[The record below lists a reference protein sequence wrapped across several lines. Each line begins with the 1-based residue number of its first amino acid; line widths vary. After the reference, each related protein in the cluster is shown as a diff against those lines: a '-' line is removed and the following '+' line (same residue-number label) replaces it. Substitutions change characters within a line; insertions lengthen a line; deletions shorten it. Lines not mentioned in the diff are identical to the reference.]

1 MKTVTGI
8 FAKIRKTLARSA
20 VKNPIAYLPRTAL
33 STWLHLSWRR
43 KLNHQHPQ
51 HRALFQS
58 TEELIAFCEV
68 MVWAFVVCVVMLVFG
83 GLVFTML
90 YSVTFVQQPLKTM
103 APIDM
108 AYTKMLNDIVLL
120 MTGSITTL
128 IGMRVAK
135 KASEMIANK
144 VAPVLV
150 PPMASA
156 AAAVP
161 GVVQATTTAA
171 QQPAAGAQNINVN
184 VMPDWNWMNWTNP
197 MLDENWTPPPP
208 PTTPADHREPE
219 EDLHDLA
226 HARAE
231 QRGQ

>member
-1 MKTVTGI
+1 MNNQQI
-8 FAKIRKTLARSA
+8 
-20 VKNPIAYLPRTAL
+20 PR
-33 STWLHLSWRR
+33 
-43 KLNHQHPQ
+43 
-51 HRALFQS
+51 RALFQT

-68 MVWAFVVCVVMLVFG
+68 MVWAFVVGVVMLVFG
-83 GLVFTML
+83 GLVFAML

-144 VAPVLV
+144 VSTTLTPTSPTPPASGVASPNVPV
-150 PPMASA
+150 AEA
-156 AAAVP
+156 AKP
-161 GVVQATTTAA
+161 S
-171 QQPAAGAQNINVN
+171 
-184 VMPDWNWMNWTNP
+184 VMPEWNWMGWTNP
-197 MLDENWTPPPP
+197 QLDENWTPPPP

-226 HARAE
+226 QARAE
-231 QRGQ
+231 QRAA

>member
-1 MKTVTGI
+1 MNNQQI
-8 FAKIRKTLARSA
+8 
-20 VKNPIAYLPRTAL
+20 PR
-33 STWLHLSWRR
+33 
-43 KLNHQHPQ
+43 
-51 HRALFQS
+51 RALFQT

-68 MVWAFVVCVVMLVFG
+68 MVWAFVVGVVMLVFG
-83 GLVFTML
+83 GLVFAML

-144 VAPVLV
+144 VSTTLTPSAPTPPSTPTAPTTPVAAPV
-150 PPMASA
+150 
-156 AAAVP
+156 AAAVA
-161 GVVQATTTAA
+161 VA
-171 QQPAAGAQNINVN
+171 QQPATQASNA
-184 VMPDWNWMNWTNP
+184 MPEWNWMGWTNP
-197 MLDENWTPPPP
+197 QLDENWTPPPP
-208 PTTPADHREPE
+208 PTTPADHREPD

-226 HARAE
+226 VARSE
-231 QRGQ
+231 QRGA

>member
-1 MKTVTGI
+1 V
-8 FAKIRKTLARSA
+8 
-20 VKNPIAYLPRTAL
+20 NP
-33 STWLHLSWRR
+33 
-43 KLNHQHPQ
+43 LNPP
-51 HRALFQS
+51 RALFQT

-135 KASEMIANK
+135 KASEMIAAK
-144 VAPVLV
+144 VAPILT
-150 PPMASA
+150 P
-156 AAAVP
+156 
-161 GVVQATTTAA
+161 ATPSP
-171 QQPAAGAQNINVN
+171 QPVTPTPIPSVT
-184 VMPDWNWMNWTNP
+184 PDWNFMGYKNP
-197 MLDENWTPPPP
+197 ELDESWVPPPP
-208 PTTPADHREPE
+208 PTTPADYIDPAVEEIAHERAAAKAEPK
-219 EDLHDLA
+219 
-226 HARAE
+226 
-231 QRGQ
+231 

>member
-1 MKTVTGI
+1 M
-8 FAKIRKTLARSA
+8 
-20 VKNPIAYLPRTAL
+20 NP
-33 STWLHLSWRR
+33 
-43 KLNHQHPQ
+43 LNPP
-51 HRALFQS
+51 RALFQ
-58 TEELIAFCEV
+58 TTDELIAFCEV
-68 MVWAFVVCVVMLVFG
+68 MVWAFVVGIVMLVFG

-144 VAPVLV
+144 VSNTLAPTV
-150 PPMASA
+150 PPCAPA
-156 AAAVP
+156 P
-161 GVVQATTTAA
+161 GTTVTPVADPV
-171 QQPAAGAQNINVN
+171 PAANNN

-197 MLDENWTPPPP
+197 QLDENWTPPPP
-208 PTTPADHREPE
+208 PTTAPDHLEPE
-219 EDLHDLA
+219 DEREALA

-231 QRGQ
+231 QRG

>member
-1 MKTVTGI
+1 
-8 FAKIRKTLARSA
+8 
-20 VKNPIAYLPRTAL
+20 
-33 STWLHLSWRR
+33 
-43 KLNHQHPQ
+43 
-51 HRALFQS
+51 
-58 TEELIAFCEV
+58 
-68 MVWAFVVCVVMLVFG
+68 MVWAFVVGIVMLVFG

-135 KASEMIANK
+135 KASEMISNK
-144 VAPVLV
+144 VAGTLV
-150 PPMASA
+150 PSA
-156 AAAVP
+156 AQP
-161 GVVQATTTAA
+161 QACPVTGAPIVT
-171 QQPAAGAQNINVN
+171 PAATPAPASNN

-197 MLDENWTPPPP
+197 MLDESWTPPPP
-208 PTTPADHREPE
+208 PTTPPDHLEPE
-219 EDLHDLA
+219 DEREALA

-231 QRGQ
+231 QRSA

>member
-1 MKTVTGI
+1 M
-8 FAKIRKTLARSA
+8 
-20 VKNPIAYLPRTAL
+20 NP
-33 STWLHLSWRR
+33 
-43 KLNHQHPQ
+43 LNPP
-51 HRALFQS
+51 RALFQT

-144 VAPVLV
+144 VAPILV
-150 PPMASA
+150 PQA
-156 AAAVP
+156 AAAAASVP
-161 GVVQATTTAA
+161 GVVAA
-171 QQPAAGAQNINVN
+171 PASTSPNEPVAEAPKPS
-184 VMPDWNWMNWTNP
+184 VMPDWNWMGWTNP
-197 MLDENWTPPPP
+197 QLDENWTPPPP

-219 EDLHDLA
+219 EDLNDLA
-226 HARAE
+226 MARAE
-231 QRGQ
+231 QRSA

>member
-1 MKTVTGI
+1 M
-8 FAKIRKTLARSA
+8 
-20 VKNPIAYLPRTAL
+20 NP
-33 STWLHLSWRR
+33 
-43 KLNHQHPQ
+43 LNPP
-51 HRALFQS
+51 RALFQT

-90 YSVTFVQQPLKTM
+90 YSVTFVQQPLKSM

-144 VAPVLV
+144 VAPKLLTYEPSPVIQPV
-150 PPMASA
+150 AQPVAQAAPVAS
-156 AAAVP
+156 P
-161 GVVQATTTAA
+161 S
-171 QQPAAGAQNINVN
+171 
-184 VMPDWNWMNWTNP
+184 VMPDWNFMGYKNP
-197 MLDENWTPPPP
+197 ELDESWTPPPP
-208 PTTPADHREPE
+208 PQTAPDHIHPE
-219 EDLHDLA
+219 VAEIA
-226 HARAE
+226 AERAAAGAE
-231 QRGQ
+231 S

>member
-1 MKTVTGI
+1 M
-8 FAKIRKTLARSA
+8 
-20 VKNPIAYLPRTAL
+20 NP
-33 STWLHLSWRR
+33 
-43 KLNHQHPQ
+43 LNPP
-51 HRALFQS
+51 RALFQT

-83 GLVFTML
+83 GLVATML
-90 YSVTFVQQPLKTM
+90 YSVTFVAQPMKTM

-150 PPMASA
+150 NPTTPPTAPSPTPA
-156 AAAVP
+156 PQTVTP
-161 GVVQATTTAA
+161 SPVV
-171 QQPAAGAQNINVN
+171 
-184 VMPDWNWMNWTNP
+184 PDWNFMGYKNP
-197 MLDENWTPPPP
+197 ELDESWVPPPP
-208 PTTPADHREPE
+208 PTTPADHLESDDVRAEI
-219 EDLHDLA
+219 A
-226 HARAE
+226 AARA
-231 QRGQ
+231 GG

>member
-1 MKTVTGI
+1 
-8 FAKIRKTLARSA
+8 
-20 VKNPIAYLPRTAL
+20 
-33 STWLHLSWRR
+33 
-43 KLNHQHPQ
+43 
-51 HRALFQS
+51 
-58 TEELIAFCEV
+58 
-68 MVWAFVVCVVMLVFG
+68 MVWAFVVCIVMLVFG

-144 VAPVLV
+144 VAPVLA
-150 PPMASA
+150 PTA
-156 AAAVP
+156 AAAAATVP
-161 GVVQATTTAA
+161 GVVAAATEPAQPVTAVAQTTTAA
-171 QQPAAGAQNINVN
+171 SNN

-208 PTTPADHREPE
+208 PTTPADHREPD

-226 HARAE
+226 QARAE
-231 QRGQ
+231 QRSA